1 MAAAPASANRGAD
14 SDDWEYEYD
23 DTDTQDVY
31 FTLDLTSHTAV
42 SAPKKG
48 FNKLEHDI
56 FAEEA
61 RGKKKNGVQDH
72 EAADDANGTPQ
83 EHANDDIEA
92 EEDEDEEE
100 DRLQIVGLHHDNPI
114 VSYKGQAYTC
124 KWASTI
130 GTDLFFARAPDADA
144 DADDDQPPVSAPLRP
159 LGTFNM
165 LGASSTRLVAT
176 AAKLRER
183 TSTEQRGSGTLAGAS
198 SSSAVASS
206 SQAPAG
212 NPSSVLFTRTDNV
225 PHFYVP
231 PNATRAQKRQ
241 ASFLENFAA
250 VKARLGEKDNV
261 RATSYMLR
269 SGPRPAAAA
278 AAESSFYTAQ
288 SDGDA
293 DDGAGPSTPRLR
305 AARQSASFVSAQL
318 AASTNDAPSANG
330 NGSPAGSASPSAE
343 PAPSRGRG
351 SGRVGRPRGRGRG
364 RPRGRGRGRGR
375 GRKTAVDEDA
385 DAGDEAE
392 SIPTPA
398 LWDGDVMAGVESSAS
413 AVRRGSVGE
422 VLAQQQSRIQEEE
435 AGSDD
440 MQE

>member
-42 SAPKKG
+42 AAPRKG
-48 FNKLEHDI
+48 FGKLEHDI
-56 FAEEA
+56 FQET
-61 RGKKKNGVQDH
+61 RKKKNGLNKRQAGD
-72 EAADDANGTPQ
+72 GTPQ
-83 EHANDDIEA
+83 DQGDDDIEI
-92 EEDEDEEE
+92 EDDDDEE
-100 DRLQIVGLHHDNPI
+100 RLQIVGLHHDNPI

-144 DADDDQPPVSAPLRP
+144 DDDQPPAPDPLRP

-183 TSTEQRGSGTLAGAS
+183 TSTEQRGTPAPAGPS
-198 SSSAVASS
+198 NSSAVASN
-206 SQAPAG
+206 SQPPAA
-212 NPSSVLFTRTDNV
+212 NPSSLLFTRAADV

-250 VKARLGEKDNV
+250 VKARLGEQDTV
-261 RATSYMLR
+261 RSNSYTGR
-269 SGPRPAAAA
+269 SGARTA
-278 AAESSFYTAQ
+278 AAEAPYDAQ
-288 SDGDA
+288 SEDEAGDL
-293 DDGAGPSTPRLR
+293 AGPSTPRSHR
-305 AARQSASFVSAQL
+305 GNARQSASFLSAQR
-318 AASTNDAPSANG
+318 AAHATPSANG
-330 NGSPAGSASPSAE
+330 DGSPAASASPSAE
-343 PAPSRGRG
+343 PAPTRGRG
-351 SGRVGRPRGRGRG
+351 RGRKGRPRGRGRGRG
-364 RPRGRGRGRGR
+364 RPRGRGRGAR
-375 GRKTAVDEDA
+375 TANKAIEPDPDGGGDGDGDGDAA
-385 DAGDEAE
+385 DAGGSVA
-392 SIPTPA
+392 TPA
-398 LWDGDVMAGVESSAS
+398 LWDDAMTGVESAS
-413 AVRRGSVGE
+413 PRRFSVGE
-422 VLAQQQSRIQEEE
+422 VLAQQQRQQQQGSQGHE
-435 AGSDD
+435 AGPDA